1 MFNLSFLLFVDGSQ
15 KKKLQDDL
23 AKAIRESDFSKAKEL
38 QSRIDNLG
46 KSRSAHTNNQYEF
59 QIFPTN
65 FCLLMFE
72 YTLQGKSFEFRL
84 KYIKKC
90 QYNC

>member
-46 KSRSAHTNNQYEF
+46 KSRSAHTNQYEF
-59 QIFPTN
+59 RIFPTHFLFIN
-65 FCLLMFE
+65 V
-72 YTLQGKSFEFRL
+72 
-84 KYIKKC
+84 
-90 QYNC
+90 